1 MHITDYSF
9 GKITIDGT
17 TYQSDVIISSNNV
30 KENWWREA
38 GHSLTSTDLSD
49 VIAASP
55 EVVIIGTG
63 YYGRLRV
70 PTATR
75 DYLQQ
80 KGIRVEIAETKEAVQ
95 RFNQLQQ
102 DCANIVA
109 ALHLT
114 C

>member
-1 MHITDYSF
+1 MHITDYTF
-9 GKITIDGT
+9 GKITINGK
-17 TYQSDVIISSNNV
+17 TYQSDVIIYPNSV
-30 KENWWREA
+30 KDNWWREE
-38 GHSLTSTDLSD
+38 GHNLTSTDLSA

-63 YYGRLRV
+63 YHGRMQV
-70 PTATR
+70 PMATR
-75 DYLQQ
+75 DYLEK
-80 KGIRVEIAETKEAVQ
+80 KGIRVEIAETKKAVQ

-102 DCANIVA
+102 EYARIIA